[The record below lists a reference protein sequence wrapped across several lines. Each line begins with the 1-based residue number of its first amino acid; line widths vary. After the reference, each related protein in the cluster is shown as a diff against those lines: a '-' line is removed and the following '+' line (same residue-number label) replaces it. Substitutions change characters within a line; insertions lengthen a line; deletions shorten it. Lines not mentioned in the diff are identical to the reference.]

1 MHTIYQTIT
10 DPEVLSGSTEGTI
23 EVDFATMT
31 ESDKTGES
39 MYEVGGRVYF
49 EAYVAASGW

>member
-1 MHTIYQTIT
+1 MHTIDQTIT